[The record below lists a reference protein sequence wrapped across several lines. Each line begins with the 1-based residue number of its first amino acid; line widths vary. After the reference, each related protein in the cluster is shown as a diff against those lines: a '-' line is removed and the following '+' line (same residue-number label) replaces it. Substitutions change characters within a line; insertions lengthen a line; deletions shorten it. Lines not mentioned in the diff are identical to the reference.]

1 MAEKVEL
8 TYLSD
13 LFSSETWQVFGLP
26 WWALLSGGV
35 SVGAMVGGTTGA
47 KIGAGGEVAMP
58 SGIPL
63 TLGALTGVVVGG
75 VGGGVGAM
83 YWGKSVAQPA
93 VTEGGSQ
100 SVLTALPQSLYRS
113 TFGYLAQTGT
123 TITIGPIQG
132 KNFAYVLLDRAIGLV
147 MHLAHRTHAAGG
159 RETLHAADIKQ
170 ELDVRNASADHWP
183 KSLSTCCEVFLEKT
197 RKKTVTEADFHA
209 FEDRLARHIKQVLSG

>member
-1 MAEKVEL
+1 MLHSTLQSLFLHEKVGLAEKVEL

-93 VTEGGSQ
+93 VTEGGKQ
-100 SVLTALPQSLYRS
+100 AALTAMPQSLWRS
-113 TFGYLAQTGT
+113 TFGYLSQTGT

-132 KNFAYVLLDRAIGLV
+132 KTLPTFFSIERLGL
-147 MHLAHRTHAAGG
+147 
-159 RETLHAADIKQ
+159 
-170 ELDVRNASADHWP
+170 
-183 KSLSTCCEVFLEKT
+183 
-197 RKKTVTEADFHA
+197 
-209 FEDRLARHIKQVLSG
+209 